1 MMDDERILLLLL
13 RNAEPPVAD
22 AGPSRDLWPLVLARG
37 HARWHPRWPD
47 LALAAASAA
56 ALAFR
61 PDLLLLLAYVF

>member
-1 MMDDERILLLLL
+1 MMDDEQILTLL
-13 RNAEPPVAD
+13 RAAEPPVAD

-37 HARWHPRWPD
+37 HARWRPRWPD
-47 LALAAASAA
+47 LALAAAAAA

>member
-1 MMDDERILLLLL
+1 MMDDERVLMLL
-13 RNAEPPVAD
+13 REAEPPVAD

-37 HARWHPRWPD
+37 HARGRSRWPD
-47 LALAAASAA
+47 LALAAAAAA